1 MEVFGIIG
9 MTFGITGMG
18 LGVFGLMAFMRLEK
32 LEKQL
37 KESGVL
43 DKDYKTTSL

>member
-9 MTFGITGMG
+9 MALGATGF
-18 LGVFGLMAFMRLEK
+18 VFALNAVARLAK

-37 KESGVL
+37 KSTGVL
-43 DKDYKTTSL
+43 DQEYRS

>member
-1 MEVFGIIG
+1 MEAFAIIG
-9 MTFGITGMG
+9 MSFGIMGMS
-18 LGVFGLMAFMRLEK
+18 LGAMAFIRLAK

-43 DKDYKTTSL
+43 SKDYKCM

>member
-9 MTFGITGMG
+9 MTFGTTGMA
-18 LGVFGLMAFMRLEK
+18 LGVFGLMRLAK

-43 DKDYKTTSL
+43 DKDYPTFPI